1 MDIVVCFVTCPSK
14 EVGQALAKQVVGAR
28 LAACV
33 NIVPGLQSV
42 YVWQESVCLD
52 EEVLLIIKSSTSSLE
67 RLEQCIVENHPYETP
82 EFLVLPTSHVSERYA
97 AWVTES
103 LS

>member
-14 EVGQALAKQVVGAR
+14 EVGQALAKQLVGEK

-42 YVWQESVCLD
+42 YVWQGSMCLD
-52 EEVLLIIKSSTSSLE
+52 EEVLLIIKSCSSSLE
-67 RLEQCIVENHPYETP
+67 RLESYIVENHPYETP
-82 EFLVLPTSHVSERYA
+82 EFVAFTATRVSERYA
-97 AWVTES
+97 AWVTAS